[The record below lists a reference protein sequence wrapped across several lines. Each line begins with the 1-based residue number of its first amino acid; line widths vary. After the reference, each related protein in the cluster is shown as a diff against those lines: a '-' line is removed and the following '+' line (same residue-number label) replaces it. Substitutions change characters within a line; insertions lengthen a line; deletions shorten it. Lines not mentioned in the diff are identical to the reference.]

1 MTKVHAQSSKP
12 STRISTVRTRRKNPR
27 PITCSGCG
35 VTAAD
40 MVGIGCRC
48 LSEYRLY
55 REAVR
60 HLPELVKSGRG
71 LAPAPVVYLAARR
84 RARAALEQIVALE
97 EQRAR
102 EQAAYHAFV
111 RNLYENPHPRFAA
124 SRDREIL
131 EHLFGFYRRSCS
143 PQSLEDVAAKWSRP
157 VAYVRDLRDR
167 CLEALRHW
175 PTEKRAAGSRRAA

>member
-1 MTKVHAQSSKP
+1 MPNVHAAPPKP
-12 STRISTVRTRRKNPR
+12 RFHRNTVRATQQIPR
-27 PITCSGCG
+27 QIACSGCG
-35 VTAAD
+35 ATAAD
-40 MVGIGCRC
+40 MIGCRC
-48 LSEYRLY
+48 LSEARLY

-71 LAPAPVVYLAARR
+71 LSPAPVVYLAARR
-84 RARAALEQIVALE
+84 RARAALEQVVALE

-111 RNLYENPHPRFAA
+111 RNLYENPHPRYAA

-131 EHLFGFYRRSCS
+131 EHLFGFYRRSSS
-143 PQSLEDVAAKWSRP
+143 PQSIEDVAAKWSRP
-157 VAYVRDLRDR
+157 VDYVRGLRDR

-175 PTEKRAAGSRRAA
+175 PAEKRAAASSRRAA